1 MQACKQCM
9 YLSIMLG
16 FRTKFPY
23 ANTSIVEQNKL
34 EDSGFPCYNFSVFLL
49 NYCLKMLKTPSSIIA
64 THFISK
70 VAILLVWSCLF
81 NVCYAQSDDASA
93 SVQVR
98 VFLEGLIDSRI
109 PLRITGLEQ
118 DTTIK
123 LEDGNSPEN
132 MTEVEV
138 TIEEL
143 STQTTITITPE
154 KEGVVSI
161 STTSISLG
169 FPRDGTTTRTA
180 TFTLTA
186 ENVGGTTVTISV
198 RDNLGNEAEIKIQV
212 VVDPPYPEMVRVPK
226 DPLPAGSFTMGVPE
240 AEKNLI
246 TGNVGLSQG
255 YTGEEEEPQHEV
267 NIPYAFEVGKYE
279 VTRGEFAAF
288 VAAGNEVVDNCSNT
302 HSRGEPSGNWENP
315 NWNPDK
321 DFSQTADR
329 PADHPVVCV
338 SWDDA
343 IAYVDWLSDET
354 GHNYRLLTEAE
365 WEYAARAG
373 TPTPYHFGDIN
384 SLLEVSKAKAVSNA
398 NFDSPAGGSTV
409 PVGRFNQ
416 NAWELHDVHGNVAE
430 WVADCWHPNY
440 GEDGMVDAPTDGSAW
455 ITDCTNNNH
464 RVIRGGSWRDDRI
477 PLRSAARTSAVKT
490 NGAWGYGFRVALTPL
505 KIISPV
511 QSSILLHA
519 GGDIKPTTQVE
530 VSIKEIYTEETVTM
544 TLRLDE
550 GGDAVV
556 STNTITILPD
566 GDSIDRSAAFT
577 LSTTGRAGNT
587 TVTLVVTDDRG
598 YGDEV
603 KIPVEVRAIPPLR
616 ITSPMQSSISL
627 LAGGD
632 IQPTTQ
638 VKVSIKGIYTGA
650 TVEVSLQLDEAGE
663 DVVEI
668 STTSIAI
675 GPGSLD
681 RSVDFDLETT
691 GRAGTTTLTLIVRYD
706 NLENTDTTIKIPVEV
721 RAIPPLRISPREP
734 IFLHVGEDIRPTTQ
748 VKVSIKGIYTEETV
762 TMTLQLD
769 EAGDKVVNISTTSI
783 AIGSGSLDISV
794 DFDLETTDENETGT
808 TTLTL
813 IVRYDNLENTDTT
826 IKIRVEVRPIYPEMV
841 RVSPGTFI
849 MGAPSGEANSGD
861 NERPQREV
869 NINYIFEVGKY
880 EVTRGQF
887 AAFVNDSSSGYSS
900 EECTGLENN
909 WQDPGFTQTDD
920 HPVVCVSWNNAQ
932 AYAKWLSE
940 KTGHNY
946 RLLTEAE
953 WEYVARAETTTAYHF
968 GNDAIP
974 DISKYARYNS
984 NGTIAVGSLEPNLW
998 GLHDVHGNVWEWV
1011 EDCWADYTVN
1021 TPTDGSA
1028 RGGCRTTERIVR
1040 RGGSWS
1046 DDFGPLRSANRDPGR
1061 QDEQSSTNFNGFRIA
1076 FTPLEITSPPS
1087 DRVELNITRRS
1098 GEEPFF
1104 AERRLKVDI
1113 EETHTDQPVTMTLQ
1127 LDEGGNKVVSISTS
1141 SVTISTSSVT
1151 ISTTSITI
1159 ILPSNDSKN
1168 RTAEFTLTAVGEGN
1182 TTATLVAKDNLEN
1195 MHTVK
1200 IPVVV
1205 EEVVI
1210 VDALTRLENDPFFDK
1225 MVRVPPGTFIMGS
1238 PPTEEGR
1245 DPDGNEGPQHEVTIP
1260 YAFEVGQYE
1269 VTRGQYKIFIE
1280 ETGFRPADSR
1290 FHSCQSEFT
1299 WQDPRFNQTDD
1310 HPVVCIGW
1318 MDAAGYVEWLNTVT
1332 DAKETGREF
1341 RLLSEE
1347 EWEYAAR
1354 AGTTSTYYFG
1364 DTISTAQANYS
1375 SSAGTVQVGN
1385 YNNPNKFGLYDVH
1398 GNVWEWVKDCVRG
1411 ANYDNKPL
1419 LNGRAVE
1426 GCGDL
1431 IARVIR
1437 GGSWSDGAAELR
1449 SANRAFL
1456 TNNHNN
1462 SRGFRIARTIP
1473 LQIINYPSEKIDLRV
1488 RGGRLATTQVEVVI
1502 RKTDTN
1508 KPVTVELQL
1517 DDDSIVST
1525 GSIEV
1530 LFRDDDNEQR
1540 TVRIPLTAKKEGN
1553 TTLTVVVTD
1562 DAGNKEEIEIR
1573 LAVAPSL
1580 KIVSQTSDEVNL
1592 VVRGGH
1598 LATTQV
1604 EVVIQKIPTEDPVT
1618 VSLQLDKEGES
1629 AVSGSTSSITLLSS
1643 DDNVQRTAKFTL
1655 SVESKGNT
1663 TLADSDGNTTLT
1675 VVVMDEDDNKKEIE
1689 LRLAAIGGNTM
1700 LTVVVT
1706 DKDGN
1711 EEEIE
1716 IRVVVEAFLPEMV
1729 RVPPMGNPE
1738 EFSRGSA
1745 DGDPAERP
1753 PHPVTISKPFEV
1765 GKYEV
1770 TRRQFAVFVEVT
1782 PTSKADVGN
1791 CGTENNWENP
1801 GFTQDNDHPVV
1812 CVSRYTAQKYVEWL
1826 SGLTKHNYRLLTE
1839 AEWEYAARAGTITS
1853 YHWGDNADRSRANF
1867 RIRNARL
1874 GRTTPVGNYGDERA
1888 NDWGLHDVHGN
1899 AGEWVEDCWHPN
1911 YGEEDGMVDAP
1922 TDGSA
1927 WTEDCSS
1934 TSQKVWRG
1942 GSWTTNFD
1950 GVRSASRAS
1959 SSSSDSAS
1967 SVPLS
1972 RLGYNNIGF
1981 RVARDLP

>member
-34 EDSGFPCYNFSVFLL
+34 ENSGFPCYNFPVFLL
-49 NYCLKMLKTPSSIIA
+49 NYCLKLLKTPSSIIA

-70 VAILLVWSCLF
+70 VAILLMWSCLF
-81 NVCYAQSDDASA
+81 NVCYAQSEAASA

-154 KEGVVSI
+154 KEGIVSI

-212 VVDPPYPEMVRVPK
+212 VVDPPFPEMVRVPK
-226 DPLPAGSFTMGVPE
+226 DPTQSGALSFLMGSLEDDDAAQDNEM
-240 AEKNLI
+240 
-246 TGNVGLSQG
+246 
-255 YTGEEEEPQHEV
+255 PQHEV
-267 NIPYAFEVGKYE
+267 NIPYAFEVSQHE
-279 VTRGEFAAF
+279 VTRRQFEAF
-288 VAAGNEVVDNCSNT
+288 VEAMPSHGHNVGNCQDSANENWQDPGFTQTNNHDN
-302 HSRGEPSGNWENP
+302 
-315 NWNPDK
+315 
-321 DFSQTADR
+321 
-329 PADHPVVCV
+329 HPVVCV
-338 SWDDA
+338 SWVDA
-343 IAYVDWLSDET
+343 KEYVKWLSDET
-354 GHNYRLLTEAE
+354 GHSYRLLTEAE
-365 WEYAARAG
+365 WEYAARAR
-373 TPTPYHFGDIN
+373 TTTPYHFGDIN
-384 SLLEVSKAKAVSNA
+384 SPLDGGKA
-398 NFDSPAGGSTV
+398 NFGNPVGGATV
-409 PVGRFNQ
+409 PVGSFDP
-416 NAWELHDVHGNVAE
+416 NAWGLHNVHGNAAE
-430 WVADCWHPNY
+430 WVEDCWHANY
-440 GEDGMVDAPTDGSAW
+440 EDAPSDGSEWA
-455 ITDCTNNNH
+455 TDCTSNEGVIN
-464 RVIRGGSWRDDRI
+464 RVIRGGSWRDDDHI
-477 PLRSAARTSAVKT
+477 PLRSAARASAVET
-490 NGAWGYGFRVALTPL
+490 DRPRDYGFRVALTPL

-519 GGDIKPTTQVE
+519 GGDILPTTQVE
-530 VSIKEIYTEETVTM
+530 VSIKEIYTEETVKM

-556 STNTITILPD
+556 SISTNSITILPSD
-566 GDSIDRSAAFT
+566 DSIDRSAAFT
-577 LSTTGRAGNT
+577 LRTTGEAGTT
-587 TVTLVVTDDRG
+587 TVTLVVTDGRG

-603 KIPVEVRAIPPLR
+603 KIPVEVRPIPPLR

-627 LAGGD
+627 RAGGD

-638 VKVSIKGIYTGA
+638 VKVSIRGIYTNEP
-650 TVEVSLQLDEAGE
+650 VKVSLELDEAG
-663 DVVEI
+663 DKVVEI

-691 GRAGTTTLTLIVRYD
+691 GENEAGTTTLTLIVRYD

-748 VKVSIKGIYTEETV
+748 VKVSIKGIYTNEPVKVSLE
-762 TMTLQLD
+762 LD
-769 EAGDKVVNISTTSI
+769 EAGDKVVDISTTSI
-783 AIGSGSLDISV
+783 AIGPGSLDRSV
-794 DFDLETTDENETGT
+794 DFDLETTGENETGT

-813 IVRYDNLENTDTT
+813 VVRYDNLENTDTT

-953 WEYVARAETTTAYHF
+953 WEYVARAGTTTAYHF

-974 DISKYARYNS
+974 VENDALPDISEYARYRRS
-984 NGTIAVGSLEPNLW
+984 NGYGTIAVGSLKPNDW

-1040 RGGSWS
+1040 RGGSWLN
-1046 DDFGPLRSANRDPGR
+1046 DFGPLRSANRDPGR

-1076 FTPLEITSPPS
+1076 FTPLEITAPPS

-1159 ILPSNDSKN
+1159 ILPSDGDKE
-1168 RTAEFTLTAVGEGN
+1168 RTATFTLTAKNAGN
-1182 TTATLVAKDNLEN
+1182 TTATLVAKDNLGN

-1245 DPDGNEGPQHEVTIP
+1245 DLDGNEGPQHEVTIP

-1299 WQDPRFNQTDD
+1299 WQKPGFEQADD

-1473 LQIINYPSEKIDLRV
+1473 LQIINYPSEEIDLRV
-1488 RGGRLATTQVEVVI
+1488 GGGRLATTQVEVVI

-1508 KPVTVELQL
+1508 KPVKVELQL

-1540 TVRIPLTAKKEGN
+1540 TVRIPLTAKEEGN

-1592 VVRGGH
+1592 VVRGEH

-1604 EVVIQKIPTEDPVT
+1604 EVVIQKIPTGEPVT

-1663 TLADSDGNTTLT
+1663 TLADNGGNTTLT
-1675 VVVMDEDDNKKEIE
+1675 VVVMAEGSNEKEIE

-1729 RVPPMGNPE
+1729 LVRAGTFKMGSHSNDRSPQANE
-1738 EFSRGSA
+1738 M
-1745 DGDPAERP
+1745 PQ
-1753 PHPVTISKPFEV
+1753 HQVTISKPFEV

-1770 TRRQFAVFVEVT
+1770 TRRQFEAFVRANDRVVE
-1782 PTSKADVGN
+1782 N
-1791 CGTENNWENP
+1791 CGDHNWQSP
-1801 GFTQDNDHPVV
+1801 GFTQDGDHPVV
-1812 CVSRYTAQKYVEWL
+1812 CVSWDDAQAYVEWL
-1826 SGLTKHNYRLLTE
+1826 SDLTGQSYRLLTE
-1839 AEWEYAARAGTITS
+1839 AEWEYAARAGTTGMEFP
-1853 YHWGDNADRSRANF
+1853 YHFGNQFDVTLRDHANF
-1867 RIRNARL
+1867 EVSSS
-1874 GRTTPVGNYGDERA
+1874 GSGGTTPVGTYAKNR
-1888 NDWGLHDVHGN
+1888 WGLHDVHGN
-1899 AGEWVEDCWHPN
+1899 AWEWVEDCWHN
-1911 YGEEDGMVDAP
+1911 SYSVSGVMAP
-1922 TDGSA
+1922 TDGTA

-1934 TSQKVWRG
+1934 ASSQKVRRG
-1942 GSWTTNFD
+1942 GSWLTDF
-1950 GVRSASRAS
+1950 VRARSASREFS
-1959 SSSSDSAS
+1959 SNDEEF
-1967 SVPLS
+1967 
-1972 RLGYNNIGF
+1972 NTIGF

>member
-23 ANTSIVEQNKL
+23 ANTNIVEQNKL

-212 VVDPPYPEMVRVPK
+212 VVDPPSPEMVRVPE
-226 DPLPAGSFTMGVPE
+226 DPTQPGALSFMMGVPE
-240 AEKNLI
+240 IEKNLI
-246 TGNVGLSQG
+246 KENVGLPQG

-267 NIPYAFEVGKYE
+267 NIPYAFEVSQYE
-279 VTRGEFAAF
+279 VTRRQFEAF
-288 VAAGNEVVDNCSNT
+288 VEAMPSHGHNVGNCQDSANENWQDPGFTQTDN
-302 HSRGEPSGNWENP
+302 
-315 NWNPDK
+315 
-321 DFSQTADR
+321 
-329 PADHPVVCV
+329 HPVVCV
-338 SWDDA
+338 SWVDA
-343 IAYVDWLSDET
+343 KEYVKWLSDET

-373 TPTPYHFGDIN
+373 TTTTYHFGGIN
-384 SLLEVSKAKAVSNA
+384 SPLDGNRA
-398 NFDSPAGGSTV
+398 NFDNPVGGSTA
-409 PVGRFNQ
+409 PVGDYPANDWR
-416 NAWELHDVHGNVAE
+416 LYDVHGNAAE
-430 WVADCWHPNY
+430 WVADCWHSNY
-440 GEDGMVDAPTDGSAW
+440 GNNEMIDAPADGSAW
-455 ITDCTNNNH
+455 TTNCTNTN
-464 RVIRGGSWRDDRI
+464 RVIRGGSWDGNRL
-477 PLRSAARTSAVKT
+477 PLRSAARASAVET
-490 NGAWGYGFRVALTPL
+490 DRLHNYGFRVALTPL
-505 KIISPV
+505 SITSFMPA
-511 QSSILLHA
+511 ILLHA

-638 VKVSIKGIYTGA
+638 VKVSIRGIYTDRP
-650 TVEVSLQLDEAGE
+650 VEVSLQLDEAGE

-706 NLENTDTTIKIPVEV
+706 DLENTDTTIKIPVEV

-748 VKVSIKGIYTEETV
+748 VKVSIKGIYTNEPVKVSLE
-762 TMTLQLD
+762 LD
-769 EAGDKVVNISTTSI
+769 EAGDKVVDISTTSI
-783 AIGSGSLDISV
+783 AIGSGSLDRSV
-794 DFDLETTDENETGT
+794 DFDLKTTGENETGT

-813 IVRYDNLENTDTT
+813 VVRYDDLENTDTT

-861 NERPQREV
+861 NEGPQREV
-869 NINYIFEVGKY
+869 NINYLFEVGKY

-887 AAFVNDSSSGYSS
+887 AAFVDDSSSDYSP
-900 EECTGLENN
+900 EECTGGNN

-920 HPVVCVSWNNAQ
+920 HPVVCVSWNNAR
-932 AYAKWLSE
+932 AYAKWLSG

-953 WEYVARAETTTAYHF
+953 WEYVARAGTTTAYHF

-974 DISKYARYNS
+974 VENDALPDISEYARYRRS
-984 NGTIAVGSLEPNLW
+984 NGYGTIAVGSLKPNDW

-1011 EDCWADYTVN
+1011 EDCWADYDDN

-1028 RGGCRTTERIVR
+1028 RKGCRATERIVR

-1076 FTPLEITSPPS
+1076 FTPLEITAPPS

-1113 EETHTDQPVTMTLQ
+1113 EETHTDEPVEVSLQ
-1127 LDEGGNKVVSISTS
+1127 LDEGGGAVVSISTS
-1141 SVTISTSSVT
+1141 SVTISTTSVT
-1151 ISTTSITI
+1151 ISTASITI
-1159 ILPSNDSKN
+1159 ILPSDGDKE
-1168 RTAEFTLTAVGEGN
+1168 RTATFTLTAKNAGN
-1182 TTATLVAKDNLEN
+1182 TTATLVAKDNLGN

-1245 DPDGNEGPQHEVTIP
+1245 DLDGNEGPQHEVTIP

-1269 VTRGQYKIFIE
+1269 VTRGQYRIFRDNYESFIE
-1280 ETGFRPADSR
+1280 ETENERNNSNFL
-1290 FHSCQSEFT
+1290 SCQQLRT
-1299 WQDPRFNQTDD
+1299 WQKPGFEQADD

-1318 MDAAGYVEWLNTVT
+1318 MDAVAYVAWLSWVT
-1332 DAKETGREF
+1332 GDDY

-1364 DTISTAQANYS
+1364 DMIDITQANYS
-1375 SSAGTVQVGN
+1375 SAGTDRVGN
-1385 YNNPNKFGLYDVH
+1385 YESNKFGLYDVH
-1398 GNVWEWVKDCVRG
+1398 GNVWEWVADCRRNT
-1411 ANYDNKPL
+1411 NYNNKISTDTDGKKKSG
-1419 LNGRAVE
+1419 LNGEAVSCSRDRH
-1426 GCGDL
+1426 G
-1431 IARVIR
+1431 IPRVIR
-1437 GGSWSDGAAELR
+1437 GGSWTNVAAELR
-1449 SANRAFL
+1449 SANRGFL
-1456 TNNHNN
+1456 TNNHRNYH
-1462 SRGFRIARTIP
+1462 GFRIARTIP
-1473 LQIINYPSEKIDLRV
+1473 LQIINYPSEEIDLRV
-1488 RGGRLATTQVEVVI
+1488 GGGRLATTQVEVVI
-1502 RKTDTN
+1502 RKTGTD
-1508 KPVTVELQL
+1508 KSVRVELQL

-1525 GSIEV
+1525 DSIAV
-1530 LFRDDDNEQR
+1530 LFRKAGNTTL
-1540 TVRIPLTAKKEGN
+1540 TVVEFKLTAKEEGN

-1592 VVRGGH
+1592 VVRGEH

-1604 EVVIQKIPTEDPVT
+1604 EVVIQKIPTDKPVT

-1643 DDNVQRTAKFTL
+1643 DNNVQRTAKFTL

-1663 TLADSDGNTTLT
+1663 TLASSGGNTTLT
-1675 VVVMDEDDNKKEIE
+1675 VVVRDEDGNKEEIE

-1711 EEEIE
+1711 KEEIE

-1738 EFSRGSA
+1738 KFSMGSEST
-1745 DGDPAERP
+1745 DDERP
-1753 PHPVTISKPFEV
+1753 THDVTIRKPFFV
-1765 GKYEV
+1765 GQYEV
-1770 TRRQFAVFVEVT
+1770 TRRQFAAFVRADDHSVENCA
-1782 PTSKADVGN
+1782 SK
-1791 CGTENNWENP
+1791 NWEDP
-1801 GFTQDNDHPVV
+1801 GFRRTDDYGDHYDHPVV
-1812 CVSRYTAQKYVEWL
+1812 CVSWDDAKAYVEWL

-1839 AEWEYAARAGTITS
+1839 AEWEYAARAGTTGS
-1853 YHWGDNADRSRANF
+1853 YHWGNNAALSRANF
-1867 RIRNARL
+1867 RVLNARL
-1874 GRTTPVGNYGDERA
+1874 GRTTPVGTYDE
-1888 NDWGLHDVHGN
+1888 NHWGLHDVHGN
-1899 AGEWVEDCWHPN
+1899 AWEWVEDCWHPN
-1911 YGEEDGMVDAP
+1911 YGNNDMVDAP
-1922 TDGSA
+1922 LDGSA
-1927 WTEDCSS
+1927 WEQNCDDGDE
-1934 TSQKVWRG
+1934 KVRRG
-1942 GSWTTNFD
+1942 GSWLTPFGNA
-1950 GVRSASRAS
+1950 RSASRAS
-1959 SSSSDSAS
+1959 SSNDEEF
-1967 SVPLS
+1967 
-1972 RLGYNNIGF
+1972 NTIGF
-1981 RVARDLP
+1981 RVARDIP

>member
-1 MQACKQCM
+1 M
-9 YLSIMLG
+9 
-16 FRTKFPY
+16 
-23 ANTSIVEQNKL
+23 
-34 EDSGFPCYNFSVFLL
+34 FLL
-49 NYCLKMLKTPSSIIA
+49 NYCLKILKTSQNII
-64 THFISK
+64 TRHFISK

-93 SVQVR
+93 QVQLR

-123 LEDGNSPEN
+123 LDGNSPAD

-154 KEGVVSI
+154 KEDVVSI

-186 ENVGGTTVTISV
+186 LDVGGTTVTISV
-198 RDNLGNEAEIKIQV
+198 IDNLGNKAEIKIHV

-226 DPLPAGSFTMGVPE
+226 EPMMPLSFMMGAP
-240 AEKNLI
+240 
-246 TGNVGLSQG
+246 S
-255 YTGEEEEPQHEV
+255 GEPGKMDNEMPRHEV
-267 NIPYAFEVGKYE
+267 NIPYAFEVSQYE
-279 VTRGEFAAF
+279 VTRRQFAAF
-288 VAAGNEVVDNCSNT
+288 VEASSSHGHDVGNCNNSDLED
-302 HSRGEPSGNWENP
+302 WENP
-315 NWNPDK
+315 G
-321 DFSQTADR
+321 FTQTGNHDN
-329 PADHPVVCV
+329 HPVVCV
-338 SWDDA
+338 SWVDA
-343 IAYVDWLSDET
+343 TEYVKWLSDET
-354 GHNYRLLTEAE
+354 GHSYRLLTEAE

-373 TPTPYHFGDIN
+373 TDGPYYFGDIESIFGN
-384 SLLEVSKAKAVSNA
+384 AKFIGSGINPLVSA
-398 NFDSPAGGSTV
+398 TQ
-409 PVGRFNQ
+409 PVGLFKPNE
-416 NAWELHDVHGNVAE
+416 WGLYDVHGNAYE
-430 WVADCWHPNY
+430 WVEDCWHDSY
-440 GEDGMVDAPTDGSAW
+440 SVSGVMAPPDGSAW
-455 ITDCTNNNH
+455 TTNCTNNNH
-464 RVIRGGSWRDDRI
+464 RVIRGGSWEDNRF
-477 PLRSAARTSAVKT
+477 PLRSAARASASAVET
-490 NGAWGYGFRVALTPL
+490 NRPRGYGFRVALTPL

-519 GGDIKPTTQVE
+519 GGDIKPTTQVK
-530 VSIKEIYTEETVTM
+530 VSIKEIYTEENVTM
-544 TLRLDE
+544 TLRLDD
-550 GGDAVV
+550 GGDDVV
-556 STNTITILPD
+556 STPNTIIIAPD

-577 LSTTGRAGNT
+577 LATTGRAGNT

-638 VKVSIKGIYTGA
+638 VKVSIRGIYTGA
-650 TVEVSLQLDEAGE
+650 TVEVSLQLDEDGE
-663 DVVEI
+663 DVVKI

-691 GRAGTTTLTLIVRYD
+691 GGAGTTTLTLVVRYD
-706 NLENTDTTIKIPVEV
+706 DLENTDTTIKIPVEV

-734 IFLHVGEDIRPTTQ
+734 IFLHAGEDIRPTTQ
-748 VKVSIKGIYTEETV
+748 VKVSIKGIYTGATV
-762 TMTLQLD
+762 EVSLQLD
-769 EAGDKVVNISTTSI
+769 EAGEDVVNISTTSI
-783 AIGSGSLDISV
+783 AIGPGSLDRSV
-794 DFDLETTDENETGT
+794 DFDLKTTGEAGT

-826 IKIRVEVRPIYPEMV
+826 IKIRVVVRPIYPEMV
-841 RVSPGTFI
+841 RVLPGTFI
-849 MGAPSGEANSGD
+849 MGAPSGEANSD
-861 NERPQREV
+861 QNNERPQRKV
-869 NINYIFEVGKY
+869 NINYHFEVGKY

-887 AAFVNDSSSGYSS
+887 AAFVNDSSSDYSP
-900 EECTGLENN
+900 EECTGGNN
-909 WQDPGFTQTDD
+909 WQDPRFTQTDD

-932 AYAKWLSE
+932 AYAKWLSG

-953 WEYVARAETTTAYHF
+953 WEYVARAGTTTAYHF
-968 GNDAIP
+968 GNTIDTTQANY
-974 DISKYARYNS
+974 SSA
-984 NGTIAVGSLEPNLW
+984 GTVQVGSYDPNKF
-998 GLHDVHGNVWEWV
+998 GLYDVHGNVWEWV
-1011 EDCWADYTVN
+1011 EDCWNLYDDD

-1028 RGGCRTTERIVR
+1028 REGCRATEPIVK

-1046 DDFGPLRSANRDPGR
+1046 NDFGPLRSANRDPGQ
-1061 QDEQSSTNFNGFRIA
+1061 QDEEGSKNVNGFRIA
-1076 FTPLEITSPPS
+1076 FTPLEITAPPS
-1087 DRVELNITRRS
+1087 DRVELNITNRD
-1098 GEEPFF
+1098 GEKFF
-1104 AERRLKVDI
+1104 DTRLLAVNI
-1113 EETHTDQPVTMTLQ
+1113 EETHTDEPVEVSLQ
-1127 LDEGGNKVVSISTS
+1127 LDEGGGAVVS
-1141 SVTISTSSVT
+1141 ISTSSVT

-1159 ILPSNDSKN
+1159 ILPSNGSKK
-1168 RTAEFTLTAVGEGN
+1168 RTAEFTLTARNAGN
-1182 TTATLVAKDNLEN
+1182 TTATLVAKDNLGN

-1205 EEVVI
+1205 EEVET
-1210 VDALTRLENDPFFDK
+1210 ALTRLENDPFFDK

-1238 PPTEEGR
+1238 REGEGE
-1245 DPDGNEGPQHEVTIP
+1245 PDERPQHEVTIP

-1269 VTRGQYKIFIE
+1269 VTRGQYSIFIE
-1280 ETGFRPADSR
+1280 ETEFRPDTNFR
-1290 FHSCQSEFT
+1290 SCESERT
-1299 WQDPRFNQTDD
+1299 WQNPDFEQTDE

-1318 MDAAGYVEWLNTVT
+1318 MDAAAYVAWLSSVT
-1332 DAKETGREF
+1332 GDDY
-1341 RLLSEE
+1341 RLLTEE

-1375 SSAGTVQVGN
+1375 NANAGTVPVGN
-1385 YNNPNKFGLYDVH
+1385 YNNPNEFDLYDVH
-1398 GNVWEWVKDCVRG
+1398 GNVWEWVKDCYRDY
-1411 ANYDNKPL
+1411 NQKI
-1419 LNGRAVE
+1419 LNGGAVTDCST
-1426 GCGDL
+1426 GSR
-1431 IARVIR
+1431 RVIR
-1437 GGSWSDGAAELR
+1437 GGSWSDGATELR

-1473 LQIINYPSEKIDLRV
+1473 LQIINYPSEEIDLRV
-1488 RGGRLATTQVEVVI
+1488 GGGRLATAQVEVVI
-1502 RKTDTN
+1502 RKIPPD
-1508 KPVTVELQL
+1508 KPVTVSLQL

-1530 LFRDDDNEQR
+1530 LFRKEGNTTL
-1540 TVRIPLTAKKEGN
+1540 TVVEFKLTAKEEGN

-1562 DAGNKEEIEIR
+1562 DAGNEDEIKIR

-1592 VVRGGH
+1592 VVRGEH

-1604 EVVIQKIPTEDPVT
+1604 EVVIQKIPTEEPVT

-1629 AVSGSTSSITLLSS
+1629 AVSGSTSSITLLFS
-1643 DDNVQRTAKFTL
+1643 DNNVQRTAKFTL

-1663 TLADSDGNTTLT
+1663 TLASSGGNTTLT
-1675 VVVMDEDDNKKEIE
+1675 VVVRDEDGNKEEIE

-1711 EEEIE
+1711 KEEIE

-1729 RVPPMGNPE
+1729 RVPPMGNPV
-1738 EFSRGSA
+1738 EFYMGSA
-1745 DGDPAERP
+1745 EGKVEEMPR
-1753 PHPVTISKPFEV
+1753 HLVTISKPFEV

-1770 TRRQFAVFVEVT
+1770 TRRQFAAFVRATGHSVN
-1782 PTSKADVGN
+1782 D
-1791 CGTENNWENP
+1791 CGSYNWEDPNFRRTNDY
-1801 GFTQDNDHPVV
+1801 GDHDDHPVV
-1812 CVSRYTAQKYVEWL
+1812 CVSWDNAQAYVEWL
-1826 SGLTKHNYRLLTE
+1826 SGLTEQSYRLLTE
-1839 AEWEYAARAGTITS
+1839 AEWEYAARAGTTGS
-1853 YHWGDNADRSRANF
+1853 YHWGNNAALSRANF
-1867 RIRNARL
+1867 RTRTTGL
-1874 GRTTPVGNYGDERA
+1874 GRTTPVGTYAENL
-1888 NDWGLHDVHGN
+1888 WGLHDVHGN

-1911 YGEEDGMVDAP
+1911 YGNNEMVDAP
-1922 TDGSA
+1922 PDGSA
-1927 WTEDCSS
+1927 WTTNCNPANA
-1934 TSQKVWRG
+1934 SQKVWRG
-1942 GSWTTNFD
+1942 GSWNTLFSNA
-1950 GVRSASRAS
+1950 RSASRIQNLK
-1959 SSSSDSAS
+1959 SDEFN
-1967 SVPLS
+1967 V
-1972 RLGYNNIGF
+1972 IGF
-1981 RVARDLP
+1981 RVARTIP

>member
-1 MQACKQCM
+1 MARNLGDRSLPISHRISEET
-9 YLSIMLG
+9 YMLG

-34 EDSGFPCYNFSVFLL
+34 EDSGFPCYNFLVFLL

-64 THFISK
+64 TNFISK
-70 VAILLVWSCLF
+70 VAILLMWSCLF
-81 NVCYAQSDDASA
+81 NVCYAQSDDADASA

-138 TIEEL
+138 TIEGL

-154 KEGVVSI
+154 KEGVVST
-161 STTSISLG
+161 SPTSISLG
-169 FPRDGTTTRTA
+169 FQRDGNTRRTA

-198 RDNLGNEAEIKIQV
+198 MDNLGNEAEIKIQV
-212 VVDPPYPEMVRVPK
+212 VVDPPFPEMVRVPG
-226 DPLPAGSFTMGVPE
+226 DPTQSGALSFLMGSLEDDDAVQDNE
-240 AEKNLI
+240 R
-246 TGNVGLSQG
+246 
-255 YTGEEEEPQHEV
+255 PQREV
-267 NIPYAFEVGKYE
+267 NIPYAFEVSQYE
-279 VTRGEFAAF
+279 VTREEFAAF
-288 VAAGNEVVDNCSNT
+288 VNDSSEYSPGNCTGLTN
-302 HSRGEPSGNWENP
+302 NWRDP
-315 NWNPDK
+315 G
-321 DFSQTADR
+321 FTQTD
-329 PADHPVVCV
+329 DHPVVCV
-338 SWDDA
+338 SWEDA
-343 IAYVDWLSDET
+343 KEYVDWLSDET

-373 TPTPYHFGDIN
+373 TTSTYYFGDMIDTTQ
-384 SLLEVSKAKAVSNA
+384 A
-398 NFDSPAGGSTV
+398 NFGISGDLGPANNQVTKRVGSYRANNW
-409 PVGRFNQ
+409 G
-416 NAWELHDVHGNVAE
+416 LYDVHGNVAE
-430 WVADCWHPNY
+430 WVEDCWHANY
-440 GEDGMVDAPTDGSAW
+440 EDAPSDGSAW
-455 ITDCTNNNH
+455 TTNCTNNNN
-464 RVIRGGSWRDDRI
+464 RVIRGGSWADTQLS
-477 PLRSAARTSAVKT
+477 LRSAARASARAVET
-490 NGAWGYGFRVALTPL
+490 NRPRDYGFRVALNPL
-505 KIISPV
+505 SITSFVPAA
-511 QSSILLHA
+511 ILLHA
-519 GGDIKPTTQVE
+519 GGDILPTTQVE
-530 VSIKEIYTEETVTM
+530 VSIKEIYTEENVTM
-544 TLRLDE
+544 TLELND
-550 GGDAVV
+550 GGDDVV
-556 STNTITILPD
+556 STNTITIAPD

-577 LSTTGRAGNT
+577 LSTTGIAGNT
-587 TVTLVVTDDRG
+587 TVTLVVTDGRG

-603 KIPVEVRAIPPLR
+603 KIPVV
-616 ITSPMQSSISL
+616 
-627 LAGGD
+627 
-632 IQPTTQ
+632 
-638 VKVSIKGIYTGA
+638 
-650 TVEVSLQLDEAGE
+650 
-663 DVVEI
+663 
-668 STTSIAI
+668 
-675 GPGSLD
+675 
-681 RSVDFDLETT
+681 
-691 GRAGTTTLTLIVRYD
+691 
-706 NLENTDTTIKIPVEV
+706 
-721 RAIPPLRISPREP
+721 
-734 IFLHVGEDIRPTTQ
+734 
-748 VKVSIKGIYTEETV
+748 
-762 TMTLQLD
+762 
-769 EAGDKVVNISTTSI
+769 
-783 AIGSGSLDISV
+783 
-794 DFDLETTDENETGT
+794 
-808 TTLTL
+808 
-813 IVRYDNLENTDTT
+813 
-826 IKIRVEVRPIYPEMV
+826 VRPVYPEMV
-841 RVSPGTFI
+841 RVSPGTFT
-849 MGAPSGEANSGD
+849 MGAPLGEANSAAN

-869 NINYIFEVGKY
+869 NINYFFEVGKY

-887 AAFVNDSSSGYSS
+887 AAFVDDIDHSADN
-900 EECTGLENN
+900 CTDTENN
-909 WQDPGFTQTDD
+909 WQNPNWAPQENFTQTDD

-932 AYAKWLSE
+932 AYAKWLSG

-953 WEYVARAETTTAYHF
+953 WEYVARAGTTTAYHF
-968 GNDAIP
+968 ANDALP
-974 DISKYARYNS
+974 NISKYARYQRDGY
-984 NGTIAVGSLEPNLW
+984 GTIAVGSLRPNDFE
-998 GLHDVHGNVWEWV
+998 LHDVHGNVWEWV
-1011 EDCWADYTVN
+1011 EDCWADYNVN
-1021 TPTDGSA
+1021 TLTDGSA
-1028 RGGCRTTERIVR
+1028 REGCGPTALIVR

-1046 DDFGPLRSANRDPGR
+1046 DDFGLLRSANRSSGDKDGGG
-1061 QDEQSSTNFNGFRIA
+1061 STNFNGFRIA
-1076 FTPLEITSPPS
+1076 FTPLEITAPPS
-1087 DRVELNITRRS
+1087 DRVELNITNRD
-1098 GEEPFF
+1098 GEKFF
-1104 AERRLKVDI
+1104 DTRLLAVNI
-1113 EETHTDQPVTMTLQ
+1113 EETHTDEPVEVSLQ
-1127 LDEGGNKVVSISTS
+1127 LDEGGGNVVS
-1141 SVTISTSSVT
+1141 ISTSSVT

-1159 ILPSNDSKN
+1159 ILPSNDSKD
-1168 RTAEFTLTAVGEGN
+1168 RTATFTLTAVGEGN
-1182 TTATLVAKDNLEN
+1182 TTATLAAKDNLGN

-1238 PPTEEGR
+1238 REDTGEDDER
-1245 DPDGNEGPQHEVTIP
+1245 PQHEVTIP

-1269 VTRGQYKIFIE
+1269 VTRGQYRIFIE

-1318 MDAAGYVEWLNTVT
+1318 MDAVAYVAWLSSI
-1332 DAKETGREF
+1332 TGDDY

-1354 AGTTSTYYFG
+1354 AGTTSTYSFG
-1364 DTISTAQANYS
+1364 DTISRSQANYS
-1375 SSAGTVQVGN
+1375 NAGTVRVGS
-1385 YNNPNKFGLYDVH
+1385 YDPNEFGLYDVH
-1398 GNVWEWVKDCVRG
+1398 GNVWEWVKDCNRDRSHKSKTVTDTDG
-1411 ANYDNKPL
+1411 KTKST

-1426 GCGDL
+1426 GCGNL

-1473 LQIINYPSEKIDLRV
+1473 LQIINYPSEEIDLRV
-1488 RGGRLATTQVEVVI
+1488 GGGRLATAQVEVVI

-1592 VVRGGH
+1592 VVRGEH

-1604 EVVIQKIPTEDPVT
+1604 EVVIQKIPTGEPVT
-1618 VSLQLDKEGES
+1618 VSLQLDKEGEP

-1663 TLADSDGNTTLT
+1663 TLDSSGGNTTLT
-1675 VVVMDEDDNKKEIE
+1675 VVVRDEGDDEGDNDEEIE
-1689 LRLAAIGGNTM
+1689 LRLAAIEGNTT

-1729 RVPPMGNPE
+1729 RVQTGRFKMGSDSNDRNPQANE
-1738 EFSRGSA
+1738 M
-1745 DGDPAERP
+1745 PQ
-1753 PHPVTISKPFEV
+1753 HPVTISKPFEV

-1770 TRRQFAVFVEVT
+1770 TRRQFEAFVRANDRVVE
-1782 PTSKADVGN
+1782 N

-1801 GFTQDNDHPVV
+1801 GFTQNNDHPVV
-1812 CVSRYTAQKYVEWL
+1812 CVSWDDAQAYVGWL
-1826 SGLTKHNYRLLTE
+1826 SDLTGQSYRLLTE
-1839 AEWEYAARAGTITS
+1839 AEWEYAARAGTTGREFP
-1853 YHWGDNADRSRANF
+1853 YHFGNQFDVTLRDHANF
-1867 RIRNARL
+1867 EVSSS
-1874 GRTTPVGNYGDERA
+1874 GSGGTTPVGTYSENA
-1888 NDWGLHDVHGN
+1888 WGLHDVHGN
-1899 AGEWVEDCWHPN
+1899 AWEWVEDCWHPN

-1922 TDGSA
+1922 TDGTA

-1934 TSQKVWRG
+1934 ASSQKVRRG
-1942 GSWTTNFD
+1942 GSWLTDF
-1950 GVRSASRAS
+1950 VRARSASREFS
-1959 SSSSDSAS
+1959 SNDEEF
-1967 SVPLS
+1967 
-1972 RLGYNNIGF
+1972 NTIGF